1 MTVFIGRAFI
11 SSIHAINLSDGK
23 FWVSDVST
31 LTHLPYVYF
40 VNGKFFV
47 PKIANMDVQLTKL
60 EGTQGFLV
68 EKLFTRTLIV
78 KAIIIKKS
86 CNI

>member
-1 MTVFIGRAFI
+1 MQTEYQMTVFIGRAFI

-31 LTHLPYVYF
+31 LTHLPYVYL

-47 PKIANMDVQLTKL
+47 PKIANMYVQLTKL
-60 EGTQGFLV
+60 EGT
-68 EKLFTRTLIV
+68 
-78 KAIIIKKS
+78 
-86 CNI
+86 